1 MYQANFD
8 TRKKQESDAR
18 DSSNWSASQYNKT
31 ASYVYSAAFTGL
43 VLELLDAQP
52 GERILD
58 VGCGSGEVTLLIQ
71 KIVEQKGGIVVGTD
85 FSESMVG
92 NFVFQITKAR
102 ETPKLIKKLHKLE
115 KAKLNGVRYTFLA
128 DAQNLELPKD
138 SPEIQGK
145 FDAAFS
151 NAALHWCK
159 RDPLGVLTSV
169 RKVLKP
175 GGRFTAEMGGF
186 MNCIGKVLPSI

>member
-8 TRKKQESDAR
+8 ARKKQESDAR

-31 ASYVYSAAFTGL
+31 ASYVYSAAFTAP

-71 KIVEQKGGIVVGTD
+71 KIVEQKGGMVVGTD

-102 ETPKLIKKLHKLE
+102 GTPKLINTSQAREGQIKWSEIYLSCRCTE
-115 KAKLNGVRYTFLA
+115 FG
-128 DAQNLELPKD
+128 D
-138 SPEIQGK
+138 SK
-145 FDAAFS
+145 
-151 NAALHWCK
+151 
-159 RDPLGVLTSV
+159 
-169 RKVLKP
+169 
-175 GGRFTAEMGGF
+175 
-186 MNCIGKVLPSI
+186 